1 MTKDLKKIMESL
13 ENQNHSDMKK
23 SERMRKASIV
33 VSRDR
38 SKGPVKKP
46 TSIKALWVPVRM

>member
-1 MTKDLKKIMESL
+1 MTGEVKKMMESL
-13 ENQNHSDMKK
+13 LHSDIEK

-33 VSRDR
+33 VSRGR

-46 TSIKALWVPVRM
+46 TSIKALWVPVQM